1 MFAPFHG
8 FSYGPDWPT
17 QISCVMAIELIAD
30 VDSPRCECSRALAWR
45 AAPKWPCP
53 KRQFAALFA
62 GMRFGATP
70 PHEQSVL
77 FLQVT
82 YVRPSERLKRWA
94 IVEAKDLWYMSN
106 SKTLLS
112 ILGKI

>member
-1 MFAPFHG
+1 
-8 FSYGPDWPT
+8 
-17 QISCVMAIELIAD
+17 
-30 VDSPRCECSRALAWR
+30 
-45 AAPKWPCP
+45 
-53 KRQFAALFA
+53 
-62 GMRFGATP
+62 
-70 PHEQSVL
+70 VL
-77 FLQVT
+77 FLQVA